1 MRDRTV
7 LIIRIALSLLI
18 GFFVFA
24 AVASRG
30 VAQTNAVPPSRGGA
44 TYYLDSTAGDDQNDG
59 TAPDKAWKSLARV
72 NNMVFAPGD
81 RIFFKAGSRFEG
93 QLAPKGS
100 GSEAAPVVIDVYG
113 EGAKPLIA
121 AAGRFHEALLLE
133 NQEFW
138 EVNHL
143 EFTNQGETRERFR
156 YGVRVRAWDFGTMR
170 HIHLKNLF
178 VHDVNGSLIKEDP
191 GEGHGIYW
199 ENGGKRVPSR
209 FDGLLIEGCRLLRTD
224 RNGICGY
231 SENSNR
237 DNWFPSLHVV
247 IRKNLLEDIGG
258 DGVKVWGCEG
268 ALVEH
273 NRLHKGG
280 QRHDGYSAGIWPWSS
295 DGTVIQFNE
304 VSEFKST
311 RDGQAF
317 DSDGNCRGTIFQYNY
332 SHDNDGGFML
342 ICSSGEWKPP
352 HMIVNSGTVV
362 RYNISQNDRA
372 RTFHISGPVTGVEIY
387 NNVFFVGKE
396 FLVDLFLLT
405 DWDGWPQGVTARNNV
420 FYVEGKGRYNHGVSR
435 NDDGT
440 YNDEPGFAG
449 SKDIAFERNVF
460 FGNHENPPHDPKALT
475 ADPMLVAPG
484 SGKFG
489 FDTLAGYKLKQGSP
503 CIGAGVPIPQNGGRD
518 FWGNKVPEGGPPD
531 VGAEQR

>member
-1 MRDRTV
+1 VDV
-7 LIIRIALSLLI
+7 
-18 GFFVFA
+18 G
-24 AVASRG
+24 RG
-30 VAQTNAVPPSRGGA
+30 RAETREPHRSSGGT
-44 TYYLDSTAGDDQNDG
+44 TYYVDSEIGDDQSNG
-59 TAPDKAWKSLARV
+59 TSPEEPWKTLARV
-72 NNMVFAPGD
+72 NTVLFAPGD
-81 RIFFKAGSRFEG
+81 RILFKAGSRFSG
-93 QLAPKGS
+93 RLKPKGS
-100 GSEAAPVVIDVYG
+100 GSDGAPIMIDVYG
-113 EGAKPLIA
+113 EGAKPLIT
-121 AAGRFHEALLLE
+121 AGGESREALLLE
-133 NQEFW
+133 NQEYW
-138 EVNHL
+138 EVNNL
-143 EFTNQGETRERFR
+143 ELTNQGKTPERFR

-199 ENGGKRVPSR
+199 ENGGDAKPSR

-237 DNWFPSLHVV
+237 RNWFPSLNVV

-258 DGVKVWGCEG
+258 DGIKVWGCEG

-273 NRLHKGG
+273 NHVHKGG

-304 VSEFKST
+304 VSEFRGT

-352 HMIVNSGTVV
+352 RMLVNSGTVV

-372 RTFHISGPVTGVEIY
+372 RTFHISGPVSGVEIY

-405 DWDGWPQGVTARNNV
+405 NWDGWPQGAKVCNNI
-420 FYVEGKGRYNHGVSR
+420 FYVQGKGRYSHGAGR
-435 NDDGT
+435 RRDGT
-440 YNDEPGFAG
+440 YNVALGFAE
-449 SKDIAFERNVF
+449 SKDIVFERNVF
-460 FGNHENPPHDPKALT
+460 YGNHQTRPDDAKAIT

-484 SGKFG
+484 GGKFG
-489 FDTLAGYKLKQGSP
+489 FGSLEGYKLRDGSP
-503 CIGAGVPIPQNGGRD
+503 CLGAGIPIEHNGGRD
-518 FWGNKVPEGGPPD
+518 FWGNEVPEGVSPD
-531 VGAEQR
+531 IGAYQK